1 MRYRILATI
10 TRRSGD
16 DRVLVSW
23 SADVQQTAIGHVE
36 EELRASGARC
46 EIDKGMPV
54 DVCSDGAEDSSYNQE
69 RSNNREHCSRPPVVP
84 VVPDSEEEAS
94 PELIECNVCCET
106 HPAADFV
113 QCGIDACS
121 FKTCLSCVCRL
132 SNTMM
137 CDVKECGKIH
147 WKCPQC
153 ATVGS
158 FSLGRAQNNAVALW
172 SLLTRSRVRVHT
184 LSEAATLA
192 SAAAANEC
200 EAAAAGALSLMHVQ
214 SLALEEDQLQDGDL
228 VRVSG
233 LVSSIG
239 QRANGCIGT
248 VDHFDSD
255 RARYVV
261 VVYLKQQGGDIIT
274 NGERMKLK
282 RNNLNRVP
290 TAREQEQKRRRLV
303 DSADQFLAVCNNI
316 WHEASVEPA
325 NPSWAYHHLPTL
337 RKMYLHR
344 RCRKLLI
351 VDGGEVE
358 CVLVSAA
365 KSEAD
370 ASSPYL
376 MSVNFATGSTAGP
389 ICRLTDDT
397 PSAELQG
404 KLVLVQRGE
413 ETFTDI
419 AARYVAHV

>member
-1 MRYRILATI
+1 M
-10 TRRSGD
+10 
-16 DRVLVSW
+16 SW

-69 RSNNREHCSRPPVVP
+69 RSNNREHCSRPVVP

-137 CDVKECGKIH
+137 CDVNECGKIH

-274 NGERMKLK
+274 NGKRMKLK
-282 RNNLNRVP
+282 RNNLSRVP
-290 TAREQEQKRRRLV
+290 TAQEQEQKRRRLV
-303 DSADQFLAVCNNI
+303 DSADQFLEVCNNI
-316 WHEASVEPA
+316 WDEAEEPLPGPIWA
-325 NPSWAYHHLPTL
+325 NYHHLPSLGKT
-337 RKMYLHR
+337 YLHR
-344 RCRKLLI
+344 RCRMKLLI
-351 VDGGEVE
+351 VDGGREVE

-370 ASSPYL
+370 ASKPYL
-376 MSVNFATGSTAGP
+376 MSVNFATGCAAGP
-389 ICRLTDDT
+389 VCRLTDDT
-397 PSAELQG
+397 PPAELQG

-413 ETFTDI
+413 GAFTDI
-419 AARYVAHV
+419 AARYAAHACSCSSVHSRTRLSPCT